1 MTEDMEYELRDQIEL
16 QRRWERMTPEE
27 KRWQLFQRQKATLE
41 AFRDRHAISQAQ
53 YDRGLREMTAAL
65 GAAI

>member
-1 MTEDMEYELRDQIEL
+1 MTKDMEFELRDQIEQ

-27 KRWQLFQRQKATLE
+27 KRRQLFRQQKETLE
-41 AFRDRHAISQAQ
+41 AFRDRHAITQAQ
-53 YDRGLREMTAAL
+53 YDRGMREMTAAL

>member
-1 MTEDMEYELRDQIEL
+1 MTKDMEFELRDQIEQ

-27 KRWQLFQRQKATLE
+27 KRRQLFRRQKEILE
-41 AFRDRHAISQAQ
+41 AFRERHAITQAQ
-53 YDRGLREMTAAL
+53 YERGMLEMTAAL

>member
-1 MTEDMEYELRDQIEL
+1 MTKDMEYELRDQIE
-16 QRRWERMTPEE
+16 QQHRWESMTPEE
-27 KRWQLFQRQKATLE
+27 KRRQLYQRQKETLE

-53 YDRGLREMTAAL
+53 YERGMREMTAAL

>member
-1 MTEDMEYELRDQIEL
+1 MTKDVEIELREQLER
-16 QRRWERMTPEE
+16 QRRWERMSPEE
-27 KRWQLFQRQKATLE
+27 KRRALFRQQRETLE

-65 GAAI
+65 GGSF